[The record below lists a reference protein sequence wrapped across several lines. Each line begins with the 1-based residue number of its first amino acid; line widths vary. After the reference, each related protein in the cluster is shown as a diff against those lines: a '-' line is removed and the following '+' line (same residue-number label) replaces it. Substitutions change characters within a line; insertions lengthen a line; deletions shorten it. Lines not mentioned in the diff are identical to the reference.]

1 MNKNRLEAAYKM
13 IVEELVAEAGTVEA
27 QANFEGSDKR
37 AARALMEMCISYEE
51 IQKDMAKILSVS
63 FPVHTSLTSY
73 IPPLNVQ
80 GPIRVISLCPHHL
93 LPVIYEAFVGYL
105 PKGTQVLGL
114 SKLAR
119 VCVTLAKRPILQEQL
134 ANDIADALFCFE
146 AKAIKAITVTD
157 NRICSTI
164 TTEIGEV
171 PIFTSKGSAVQLIG
185 SHQCMLCR
193 GVRQNALTTTTALKG
208 DLRQE
213 GMEQKFLHQVDIIR
227 QSRMSNLG

>member
-13 IVEELVAEAGTVEA
+13 IVEELIAEAGTKEA
-27 QANFEGSDKR
+27 QANFDGSDKR
-37 AARALMEMCISYEE
+37 AARALMEMCRPYEE
-51 IQKDMAKILSVS
+51 LQTEVADILNVV
-63 FPVHTSLTSY
+63 FPVHTTSSNY

-93 LPVIYEAFVGYL
+93 LPVIYEAFVAYL
-105 PKGTQVLGL
+105 PEGTQVLGL

-119 VCVTLAKRPILQEQL
+119 LCVTLAKRPVLQEQL
-134 ANDIADALFCFE
+134 ANDIAEALFSF
-146 AKAIKAITVTD
+146 KKQFVKSITVTD
-157 NRICSTI
+157 NSPHIETEVVST
-164 TTEIGEV
+164 V
-171 PIFTSKGSAVQLIG
+171 FSSKGSAVQLIG

-193 GVRQNALTTTTALKG
+193 GVKQNALTTTTALKG